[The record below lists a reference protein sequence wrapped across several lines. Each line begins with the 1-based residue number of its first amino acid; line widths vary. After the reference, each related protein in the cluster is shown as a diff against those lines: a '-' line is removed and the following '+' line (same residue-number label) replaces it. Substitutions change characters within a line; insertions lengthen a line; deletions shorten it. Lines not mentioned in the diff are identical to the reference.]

1 VYNAGVDKLT
11 TLHGSMAP
19 RVALIAH
26 DTCKADL
33 TEWAIFNRVTLD
45 RCELYATGTTG
56 ERIARATGLPLER
69 LLSGPVGG
77 DAQVGAMLAE
87 KRLDYV
93 IFFWDPLTTQP
104 HDVDVKALLRL
115 AVLYNVPTACNRA
128 TADFLISSPL
138 FFAAELLEQRRD
150 IEELAPA
157 S

>member
-1 VYNAGVDKLT
+1 MDTIKSR
-11 TLHGSMAP
+11 HGAAAP

-26 DTCKADL
+26 DTCKDDL
-33 TEWAIFNRVTLD
+33 TAWATFNRETLA
-45 RCELYATGTTG
+45 RCELCATGTTG
-56 ERIARATGLPLER
+56 QRVFEATGLPIER
-69 LLSGPVGG
+69 LLSGPAGG

-87 KRLDYV
+87 RRLDYV

-138 FFAAELLEQRRD
+138 FFNAEQLRKRRGIPD
-150 IEELAPA
+150 LA
-157 S
+157 SVS

>member
-1 VYNAGVDKLT
+1 MRVVMDTIKSR
-11 TLHGSMAP
+11 HGSTAP

-26 DTCKADL
+26 DTCKDDL
-33 TEWAIFNRVTLD
+33 TDWATFNRGTLA

-56 ERIARATGLPLER
+56 QRVFEATGLAIER
-69 LLSGPVGG
+69 LLSGPAGG

-93 IFFWDPLTTQP
+93 IFFWDPLTSQP

-138 FFAAELLEQRRD
+138 FFNAEVLRKRRGFP
-150 IEELAPA
+150 ELVAV

>member
-1 VYNAGVDKLT
+1 
-11 TLHGSMAP
+11 MAP

-33 TEWAIFNRVTLD
+33 TEWAIYNRETLD

-56 ERIARATGLPLER
+56 ERIARATGLPIER

-115 AVLYNVPTACNRA
+115 AVVYNVPTACNRA

-138 FFAAELLEQRRD
+138 FFDAELLEQRRD
-150 IEELAPA
+150 LAELASA